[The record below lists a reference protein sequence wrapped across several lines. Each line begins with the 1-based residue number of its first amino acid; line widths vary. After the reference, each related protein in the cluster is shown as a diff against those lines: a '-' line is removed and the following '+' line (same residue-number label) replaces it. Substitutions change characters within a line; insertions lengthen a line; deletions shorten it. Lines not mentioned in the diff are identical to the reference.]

1 MNALEAVQL
10 ANTGVLLWE
19 ALGPSLQRAM
29 ESGEDVSM
37 ADVEAASAR
46 LGADLDQLQVA
57 IELKKIRDAA
67 G

>member
-1 MNALEAVQL
+1 MTALEAVQL

-29 ESGEDVSM
+29 ESGEPVSM
-37 ADVEAASAR
+37 DDVEAASTK
-46 LGADLDQLQVA
+46 LGADLDRLRIA